1 MGRFHLQLTYI
12 HQLVNSSSRKIHNKK
27 QLSAINLKSRWNW
40 HFFFH
45 SKSHFRTIMYLC
57 VIESSYFFCLS
68 SYDCK
73 QICGGVIVNENQII
87 TAAHCVDESKNI
99 IIIPAQFAEDN
110 LKTKLSPSNYQC
122 QELEEH
128 EYREIDS
135 FEIHDNYQEA
145 DLINDIAIVTVD
157 QKFLFKDHE
166 IMPFQNKANGL
177 KTELYGLA
185 PRNATET
192 YNNQSIDN
200 S

>member
-1 MGRFHLQLTYI
+1 MANLLTSAVVFSWSEYFFT
-12 HQLVNSSSRKIHNKK
+12 QNHNKR
-27 QLSAINLKSRWNW
+27 SRVPTCS
-40 HFFFH
+40 F
-45 SKSHFRTIMYLC
+45 
-57 VIESSYFFCLS
+57 LS
-68 SYDCK
+68 SYDCR

-87 TAAHCVDESKNI
+87 TAAHCVEESNNV

-110 LKTKLSPSNYQC
+110 LKTKLGPSNYQC

-135 FEIHDNYQEA
+135 IEIHENYQEA

-166 IMPFQNKANGL
+166 IMPFLNKANGL
-177 KTELYGLA
+177 RTERYGLA

-192 YNNQSIDN
+192 YNNQSNDN
-200 S
+200 SF